1 MRVVRCI
8 RIAFE
13 TNFNDA
19 RHTFREKRREKTT
32 HTSKQDEELEVDLLH
47 PLDELN

>member
-1 MRVVRCI
+1 MTRDI
-8 RIAFE
+8 HFE
-13 TNFNDA
+13 KSE
-19 RHTFREKRREKTT
+19 EKKTT